1 MEQNKRLTS
10 DARKEQIVQSAL
22 GVFIEKGY
30 AGTTTSEIAKSA
42 GISEVTLFR
51 HFSSKQEIF
60 LAGIEPILFD
70 SLSNDIPE
78 IQGNITKDQLS
89 SILFNRIKFLSDH
102 SGIVKLILNEHL
114 ANMSESNIVE
124 RMAITFG
131 KLLSQYKLD
140 LDEAFVTRLFMGSFL
155 SFLYLPIKDEF
166 MIQSFV
172 NELSQLI
179 LERK

>member
-10 DARKEQIVQSAL
+10 SARKEQIIQSAL

-30 AGTTTSEIAKSA
+30 AGTTTSEIAKTA

-70 SLSNDIPE
+70 SLSSDIPT
-78 IQGNITKDQLS
+78 IQGTISKEQLS
-89 SILFNRIKFLSDH
+89 SILYNRIKFLSDH
-102 SGIVKLILNEHL
+102 AGIVKLILNEHL
-114 ANMSESNIVE
+114 ANISESNLVE
-124 RMAITFG
+124 RMAETFG

-140 LDEAFVTRLFMGSFL
+140 EVFVTRLFMGSFL
-155 SFLYLPIKDEF
+155 SFLYLPTQDE
-166 MIQSFV
+166 ITIHNFV